1 MTRQEIL
8 EEVNTDFL
16 PHSIPAD
23 GGVVS
28 LSAWSPADYIKLLNI
43 NTAKI
48 LSVFLVSGFAIYH
61 SVLHA
66 TYDVTPCKG
75 LLKDGMYK
83 GTQWQPW
90 GCMMHKYTKTD
101 SERCFRYSRFWG
113 KSNHFVYVGDSRVYQ
128 VFSSTRDWLH
138 AESKR
143 PHQKKI
149 SNINDMSSS
158 HIVWE
163 NSAQSLKLEFIPALE
178 VDGSMI
184 KALEKWSKGA
194 GPTVLVIGAGT
205 ETIRRSNGSLE
216 ALDEHRRNLT
226 RLKPELENI
235 MEFGGTKVLWALQPP
250 VNSDRLNGT
259 GKVVTNDLIW
269 QFNAQAQRVLGKSNI
284 LVWSSLYRLAEGTL
298 DEMKDGLH
306 LSELALSKGTQMILN
321 LVCND
326 NMNFNDGSCCKSSDH
341 RTSLQTIT
349 FSILG
354 GAAAISLVIFV
365 YELMCNRNGGRYET
379 LPGSLNLCPLP
390 SNAFTNFVFPLAKL
404 AVIMSYFYICDRTN
418 FFMKEN
424 KYFTPIN
431 FLLPVL
437 YLTVLGLFFNEKS
450 SYTSILHKDQID
462 EWKGWMQMVILVY
475 HMTGASTSVPIYLH
489 VRVLIS
495 SYLFLAGYTHF
506 CNFWSKSSGSSISRF
521 LQVLF
526 RMNFLTLT
534 LCLCMNRP
542 YQFYYFVPLV
552 SFWYLVLYCVLVTP
566 PVVNHQSV
574 DGNSNSVT
582 QYLYVVL
589 KFAAMVAVISTLY
602 MSEVFF
608 EKVFVTRPWKALFVT
623 TDDDIHEW
631 WFRWKLDR
639 YSITYGCLFSLAVIV
654 GGKLKLYDDSNH
666 SCLWPRT
673 IAVPVTGAALIG
685 LASYTIFACFC
696 RNKADGNEIH
706 PYIAFIPIISLVI
719 VRNLAG
725 FWRSRYSSFFAW
737 FGKISLELFISQ
749 YHIWLSA
756 DSHGVLV
763 LIPNYPVMNIL
774 LTSFIFVCACHE
786 INSITAQLTPYF
798 VPQEPMLAVRN
809 IVVFILVLVP
819 IGIHDGMF

>member
-1 MTRQEIL
+1 MARQDIL
-8 EEVNTDFL
+8 LE
-16 PHSIPAD
+16 AD
-23 GGVVS
+23 QETFPP
-28 LSAWSPADYIKLLNI
+28 SAARTQHTSSWAPADYIKLLNI

-48 LSVFLVSGFAIYH
+48 LSLLLVAGFGVYH

-83 GTQWQPW
+83 GNQWQPW

-113 KSNHFVYVGDSRVYQ
+113 KSNHLVYVGDSRIEQLYTA
-128 VFSSTRDWLH
+128 TRSWLEKGADPLKNTLKH
-138 AESKR
+138 DGMK
-143 PHQKKI
+143 PLI
-149 SNINDMSSS
+149 
-158 HIVWE
+158 WE
-163 NSAQSLKLEFIPALE
+163 NSEQNLKLEFLPAPE
-178 VDGSMI
+178 VNGSMI
-184 KALEKWSKGA
+184 KALEKWSKGP
-194 GPTVLVIGAGT
+194 GPTVLVIGAGA
-205 ETIRRSNGSLE
+205 ETIRRCNGSLE
-216 ALDEHRRNLT
+216 GLDEHRRNLT

-235 MEFGGTKVLWALQPP
+235 MEFGGTKVLWVLQPP
-250 VNSDRLNGT
+250 VNSDLLNGSR
-259 GKVVTNDLIW
+259 KVLTNDLLW
-269 QFNAQAQRVLGKSNI
+269 QFNTQAYRVLEKSSI
-284 LVWSSLYRLAEGTL
+284 LVWSSLYRLVEGTL
-298 DEMKDGLH
+298 EDMEDGFH
-306 LSELALSKGTQMILN
+306 ISDLALSKSTQMILN

-349 FSILG
+349 FSVLG
-354 GAAAISLVIFV
+354 GAGVVSLVLVV
-365 YELMCNRNGGRYET
+365 YHLVCKRQSIDRYEVVS
-379 LPGSLNLCPLP
+379 GQRSSCDLP
-390 SNAFTNFVFPLAKL
+390 SNSLTGFVFPLAKL
-404 AVIMSYFYICDRTN
+404 AVIMAYFYICDRTN

-424 KYFTPIN
+424 KYFTPVN
-431 FLLPVL
+431 FWLPVL
-437 YLTVLGLFFNEKS
+437 YLTILGLFFNEES
-450 SYTSILHKDQID
+450 SYTSILHRDQID

-475 HMTGASTSVPIYLH
+475 HMTGASESVPIYLH

-506 CNFWSKSSGSSISRF
+506 SHFWTKSSGSSISR
-521 LQVLF
+521 LVQVLF
-526 RMNFLTLT
+526 KMNLLTFV

-552 SFWYLVLYCVLVTP
+552 SFWYLVLYCVLRFP
-566 PVVNHQSV
+566 PLVNQQAV
-574 DGNSNSVT
+574 EGNSNSVT
-582 QYLYVVL
+582 QYLYIIL
-589 KFAAMVAVISTLY
+589 KFAALVFIISTLY

-639 YSITYGCLFSLAVIV
+639 YSITFGCLFSLAVLV

-666 SCLWPRT
+666 SCLWPRS
-673 IAVPVTGAALIG
+673 IAVPGCVAGVVG
-685 LASYTIFACFC
+685 LFSYTVFACFC

-706 PYIAFIPIISLVI
+706 PYIAFVPIISLVI
-719 VRNLAG
+719 LRNLAG

-737 FGKISLELFISQ
+737 FGRISLELFISQ

-774 LTSFIFVCACHE
+774 VTSFIFVCACHE
-786 INSITAQLTPYF
+786 IHAITAQLTPFF

-809 IVVFILVLVP
+809 IVIFVLVLVP